1 MDRDMTFLGILKRAV
16 RRSAIGM
23 YAVPPTPLAAPVK
36 PKPEQLRLLEE
47 PPAAP
52 QPPEGRA

>member
-1 MDRDMTFLGILKRAV
+1 MTFLGILKRAV